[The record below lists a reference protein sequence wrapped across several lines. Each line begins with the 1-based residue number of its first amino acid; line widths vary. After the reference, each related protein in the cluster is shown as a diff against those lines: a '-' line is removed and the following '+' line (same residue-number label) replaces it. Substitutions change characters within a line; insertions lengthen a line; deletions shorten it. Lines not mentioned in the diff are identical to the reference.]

1 MRLKALK
8 SNLKKQEP
16 KLNLNKLYPVKIYRF
31 DPGFIGI
38 RPFCRL
44 ITSSINSIINDFK
57 K

>member
-44 ITSSINSIINDFK
+44 ITSSINSIINDLK